1 MAVDTAQKR
10 ADAAQLLHAFY
21 GPIIIPDASLTQP
34 DRQSAANVYS
44 GISASAVATSSGV
57 QRLAQ
62 HAKPKQQKY
71 RSIDWSS
78 PVFGETAKQ
87 EQVKTEPEKERAEV
101 PSKTKIAPYS
111 QKELSDV
118 DREIQLLMREAIAMD
133 GSIDELKAID
143 EKIQE
148 ASAHELRM
156 AAEKRHRRK
165 LGIFLIMMSA
175 A

>member
-1 MAVDTAQKR
+1 MASFS
-10 ADAAQLLHAFY
+10 DAAFSTSAFSETAFSFSF
-21 GPIIIPDASLTQP
+21 GA
-34 DRQSAANVYS
+34 
-44 GISASAVATSSGV
+44 SSGV
-57 QRLAQ
+57 RRLAQ

-101 PSKTKIAPYS
+101 PSNTKIAPYSRPYS

-118 DREIQLLMREAIAMD
+118 DREIQLLMREAIAME

-156 AAEKRHRRK
+156 AAAKRHRRK